1 MVRVVGMMSG
11 TSLDGVDAA
20 ILDTDG
26 VTVAATGDTA
36 YRPYSDKER
45 AVLRTALGTWP
56 GDPLAE
62 AAARVVEAAHLEVLD
77 GLPAVDLVGFH
88 GQTLS
93 HDPAGARTHQAGDGA
108 RLARASGLSVV
119 WDFRS
124 NDMALG
130 GQGAP
135 LAPFYHW
142 ACARAAGAGGPVG
155 VLNLGGVRN
164 ITWVDP
170 RAETPDAPEALL
182 AFDTGPGNAA
192 MDDLCAAR
200 GLGAF
205 DDGGR
210 LARRGAADQARV
222 KAALDHPYFFKMP
235 PKSLDRDD
243 FSGLSRTVADLPDAD
258 ALATLAAVTVM
269 SVKRGMQHAPRPV
282 AELWVT
288 GGGRRNGALM
298 AGLRAAL
305 RCPVLPIEDRGF
317 DGDALEAQAFAYLA
331 ARVRA
336 GLTTSAPGT
345 TGIAAPVG
353 GGRVSHP

>member
-1 MVRVVGMMSG
+1 MVRVVGLMSG

-36 YRPYSDKER
+36 YRPYSDAER
-45 AVLRTALGTWP
+45 RVLRTALGTWP

-88 GQTLS
+88 GQTLA

-108 RLARASGLSVV
+108 RLARALGVPVV

-142 ACARAAGAGGPVG
+142 ACARAAGVTAPLA
-155 VLNLGGVRN
+155 VLNLGGVGN

-170 RAETPDAPEALL
+170 QAETPDAPGALL

-192 MDDLCAAR
+192 MDDLCLAR
-200 GLGAF
+200 GLGSHDA
-205 DDGGR
+205 GGA
-210 LARRGAADQARV
+210 LARRGRADAARV
-222 KAALDHPYFFKMP
+222 KDALVHPFFYKIP
-235 PKSLDRDD
+235 PKSLDRGD
-243 FSGLSRTVADLPDAD
+243 FSGLAETVADLGDAD
-258 ALATLAAVTVM
+258 ALATLAAITVM
-269 SVKRGMQHAPRPV
+269 AVARGLSHAPRPV

-288 GGGRRNGALM
+288 GGGRHNGALM
-298 AGLRAAL
+298 AGLKAAL
-305 RCPVLPIEDRGF
+305 RCPVLPVEERGL

-353 GGRVSHP
+353 GGRLSHP